1 MDKQQT
7 WGIGG
12 KEREN
17 CTKYYDWELWH
28 QEKLNISFA
37 GQAQKLW
44 DLLLG
49 EYREFNMKP

>member
-1 MDKQQT
+1 MDKQQN
-7 WGIGG
+7 WGIRG

-17 CTKYYDWELWH
+17 CTKYYEWELWH